1 MTPGASVE
9 SQHPMSTSGTE
20 DARFIEGAFWI
31 LLGRAP
37 TPIELR
43 DEARSAGADARRIL
57 LLRLVSSPE
66 AERLR
71 QACSEGSEWSGAA
84 DFERGLRLLGADAAF
99 VSSAYECVLGRAAD
113 EGGLAHY
120 TKALATGDAR
130 ISVLR
135 ALAGSEEFV
144 QHFKNLAPQNGMVP
158 RDVQLCELANPAKW
172 DNPAWLEILTSLGL
186 STSKLSMHR
195 KPYEFAQLIFGCR
208 RLGALRADASIV
220 SIGAGHELVLY
231 WLANH
236 AAEVVATDMYEGVWQ
251 DVQGRE
257 GDPDVIQN
265 PDDYA
270 PFPYRRDRLRFMKMD
285 GRHLTF
291 PDGTFDIAYSLS
303 SIEHFGGIEGAAAT
317 IREMGRVLKPGGILA
332 LATEYVLAGPPHD
345 ETFQPAE
352 FMGLIDQPGLEL
364 VEPIDTRVYSRYEYT
379 PIDLY
384 KNPYQSPHM
393 AVRFNDT
400 VFTTVMVFL
409 RRRG

>member
-1 MTPGASVE
+1 MSAPGTP
-9 SQHPMSTSGTE
+9 

-37 TPIELR
+37 TPTEHR
-43 DEARSAGADARRIL
+43 DEARNPGDTARRTL
-57 LLRLVSSPE
+57 LMRLLASPE
-66 AERLR
+66 AARLR
-71 QACSEGSEWSGAA
+71 ASLLEPAAWAGAEGLEQGLRSLGAA
-84 DFERGLRLLGADAAF
+84 QAF
-99 VSSAYECVLGRAAD
+99 VALAYECLLGRPAD

-120 TKALATGDAR
+120 SGAIDSGGDRVA
-130 ISVLR
+130 VLR
-135 ALAGSEEFV
+135 ALAGSEEFAARRTQV
-144 QHFKNLAPQNGMVP
+144 TPQGGVVP

-172 DNPAWLEILTSLGL
+172 DNPEWLEILTSLGL
-186 STSKLSMHR
+186 ATDKLSMHR

-208 RLGALRADASIV
+208 RLGALRADSSIV

-251 DVQGRE
+251 GVQGRE
-257 GDPDVIQN
+257 GDPDVLEN

-270 PFPYRRDRLRFMKMD
+270 PFPYRREHLRFMKMD

-291 PDGTFDIAYSLS
+291 PDGRFDIAYSLS
-303 SIEHFGGIEGAAAT
+303 SIEHFGGVPGAAAT
-317 IREMGRVLKPGGILA
+317 IREMGRVVKPGGIVA
-332 LATEYVLAGPPHD
+332 IATEYVLGGPPHE

-352 FMGLIDQPGLEL
+352 FMALIDQPELEL
-364 VEPIDTRVYSRYEYT
+364 VQPIDTNVFARYEYAA
-379 PIDLY
+379 IDLY
-384 KNPYQSPHM
+384 RNPYQSPHM
-393 AVRFNDT
+393 VVRFNDT